1 MKQKQNL
8 VIHYHKS
15 DVKTSQSEQLNPIFP
30 AVLTA
35 NAEALNILFTY
46 PLNSNLKKNAET
58 RNPPKA
64 LVLKHKELF

>member
-15 DVKTSQSEQLNPIFP
+15 DIKTSQSEQLNPIFP

-46 PLNSNLKKNAET
+46 PLNSNLKK
-58 RNPPKA
+58 RRD
-64 LVLKHKELF
+64 

>member
-15 DVKTSQSEQLNPIFP
+15 DVKASLSEQLNQIFP

-46 PLNSNLKKNAET
+46 PLNSNLTKKTQRLET
-58 RNPPKA
+58 HQ
-64 LVLKHKELF
+64 KH

>member
-15 DVKTSQSEQLNPIFP
+15 DIKTSQSEQLNPIFP

-46 PLNSNLKKNAET
+46 HLNSNLKNAET